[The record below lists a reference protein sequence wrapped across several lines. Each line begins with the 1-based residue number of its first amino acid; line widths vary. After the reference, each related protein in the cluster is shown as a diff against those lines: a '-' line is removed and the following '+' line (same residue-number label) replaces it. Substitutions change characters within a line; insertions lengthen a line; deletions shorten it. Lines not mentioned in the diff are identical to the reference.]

1 MENKEIASVFKLVG
15 QIMELHGENK
25 FKTRSYTNAAFQISK
40 YPDRLLDLDP
50 SKLETIPGIGKN
62 LVPKLMELL
71 ETGEMSYLQKWLE
84 QTPEGVIQMLGIK
97 GLGPSKVRTIWQEM
111 ELESPGELLYACNE
125 NRLIDLKG
133 FGEKTQAS
141 VKSAIEFMMEN
152 ESKTLYASVEKL
164 IVEILDDVTKNSEGQ
179 IALVGEAAMK
189 NPVLDQ
195 LDFIIDEHVLQL
207 PETDQL
213 KTKVRFDRVKASQ
226 FELEK
231 FKRTAADK
239 HLSGLTLD
247 GVSNSEEV
255 YTKNNLPFLPP
266 EMRQGTF
273 EFDWLKKYDVND
285 LIKNEDLLGCL
296 HNHSTYSDG
305 IHTLK
310 DMAVFLKDKGY
321 QYLGISDHSQTAV
334 YASGLKPEK
343 IFDQH
348 AEIDALN
355 ETLDPFKI
363 LKGIE
368 SDILTDGSL
377 DYETQVLASFDFIVA
392 SIHSAMKMDRETA
405 TKRLITAIENQFT
418 KILGHPTGRL
428 LLSRPGYPIDHKKV
442 IDACAENG
450 VCIEL
455 NANPMRLDIDHT
467 WIPYCMEKGVMI
479 SINPDAHR
487 KEGFQHMEYGVLA
500 ARRGGL
506 TKAFTLNALS
516 LSELENWFGKK

>member
-15 QIMELHGENK
+15 QLMELHDENK

-40 YPDRLLDLDP
+40 YPERIVDL
-50 SKLETIPGIGKN
+50 SLEQLESVSGIGKN
-62 LVPKLMELL
+62 LVPKLAELL
-71 ETGEMSYLQKWLE
+71 ETGEMSYLQKWLDV
-84 QTPEGVIQMLGIK
+84 TPIGVIEMLKIK
-97 GLGPSKVRTIWQEM
+97 GLGPSKVRTIWQGM
-111 ELESPGELLYACNE
+111 EIESPGELLYACNE
-125 NRLIDLKG
+125 NRLVDLKG
-133 FGEKTQAS
+133 FGDKTQAA
-141 VKSAIEFMMEN
+141 VKASIEFMMEHQ
-152 ESKTLYASVEKL
+152 SKTLYASVEGL
-164 IVEILDDVTKNSEGQ
+164 IDEIITYVNANNDGK

-189 NPVLDQ
+189 NPVLSE
-195 LDFIIDEHVLQL
+195 LEFIVDESISNL
-207 PETDQL
+207 PDTSEL
-213 KTKVRFDRVKASQ
+213 KTKVHFHTVQTDSFD
-226 FELEK
+226 LEQ
-231 FKRTAADK
+231 FKRSATDA
-239 HLSGLTLD
+239 HLSQLNIGTAT
-247 GVSNSEEV
+247 NAAQV
-255 YTKNNLPFLPP
+255 YQLNDLPFIEP
-266 EMRQGTF
+266 EMRLGSF
-273 EFDWLKKYDVND
+273 EFDWVKKHQASD
-285 LIKNEDLLGCL
+285 LITNQDLLGCL

-305 IHTLK
+305 MHTLK
-310 DMAVFLKDKGY
+310 DMAVFLKNEGY

-343 IFDQH
+343 IFEQH

-355 ETLDPFKI
+355 AELAPFKI

-368 SDILTDGSL
+368 SDILSDGSL
-377 DYETQVLASFDFIVA
+377 DYENEVLASFDFIVA
-392 SIHSAMKMDRETA
+392 SIHSAMKMDEETA
-405 TKRLITAIENQFT
+405 TKRLIKAIENPFT

-428 LLSRPGYPIDHKKV
+428 LLSRPGYPVNHKKV

-487 KEGFQHMEYGVLA
+487 KEGFRHMEYGVLA

-516 LSELENWFGKK
+516 LSELETWLKK